1 MANRPIFEVLL
12 KKPFYAE
19 KNIEFQFFPG
29 FSKTQKQKCID
40 SFHNKYLEENPEKKI
55 LEISSKSK
63 NELGIYLSSFNLV
76 SNNYYE
82 DVSVE
87 VVFQSSKYFENG
99 GPYEDILTKTSR
111 DAKRDDRLTD
121 SGKLLGFRCKDNE
134 FPLFPKTYFY
144 DWLYLNAISEIGEL
158 QDELLKFDSFT
169 DIEFN
174 PNRSINCQAKSAAV
188 FVSLKRMGLISE
200 ALSSKEKFLDIIY

>member
-1 MANRPIFEVLL
+1 MACRPIFEVLL
-12 KKPFYAE
+12 EKPFYAE

-40 SFHNKYLEENPEKKI
+40 SLHNEYLEENPNKRI
-55 LEISSKSK
+55 LEISSKSQ
-63 NELGIYLSSFNLV
+63 NELGIYLSSFNLI
-76 SNNYYE
+76 SNKYYE

-111 DAKRDDRLTD
+111 DAKRDTRLTE
-121 SGKLLGFRCKDNE
+121 SGKLLGFRCKGNE
-134 FPLFPKTYFY
+134 FPLVPKTYFY
-144 DWLYLNAISEIGEL
+144 DWLYINALSEMDNL
-158 QDELLKFDSFT
+158 QDELLKFDAFT

-188 FVSLKRMGLISE
+188 FVSLKRMDLIFE
-200 ALSSKEKFLDIIY
+200 VLSSKEKFLEIIY